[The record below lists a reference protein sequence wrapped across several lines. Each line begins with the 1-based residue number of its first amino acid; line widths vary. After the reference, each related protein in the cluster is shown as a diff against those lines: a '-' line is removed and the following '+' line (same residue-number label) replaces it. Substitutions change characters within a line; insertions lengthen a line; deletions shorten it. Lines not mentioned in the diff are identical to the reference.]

1 MKKMYNFLTM
11 LVLFLMGSTSM
22 MAQEDNRYQ
31 VAGGSTG
38 SGQEWTVDNIETGV
52 DFVLQSG
59 KAALAGN
66 VDFVRGLGKS
76 TFLNDKNLF
85 QLESAGEDADG
96 EAMYY
101 LKEKIS
107 GKYLQNDAYG
117 FGESKARAWKF
128 RIVQPQVYTAEDLN
142 KVGDECPVNNWAVAT
157 TAAVGDA
164 NHVIFTDATHS
175 ASECEDTTVVKKG
188 SVRFLVNGNVGA
200 APSLGRDFAMN
211 TWMLFPVE
219 KLTGSKYLYDAL
231 QELFPNSDPNIYNPG
246 TEPGQISQE
255 LYDELMNSYKAAEK
269 LIEKGNEDHAAC
281 VAAYQRCLKALEAA
295 RAGAVPIKEG
305 YYFFKSSRNAH
316 NGTYDDGTGLHW
328 SYGKE
333 WYAPQE
339 RPEGEQT
346 MSLDDAQYVWHIQA
360 NKDANDGSFYI
371 QNFYTKRYIG
381 MAANA
386 TGAYVKSTDTPE
398 EPYFIYP
405 QDKEDFVIESA
416 KLKKDPMPGYGGQGA
431 PQCSALHCPSDHN
444 NVVIWTTDAPAS
456 GWVFL
461 NANADDIKKLEG
473 LIAQD
478 KLNKALAAELT
489 TAETTYKKGFYYD
502 FVDGSR
508 DGKLDMAADGTPA
521 GLLKTVDQLSFNMT
535 EKSEGSEAALIDSDL
550 SAKNFY
556 HSDWQGAYD
565 HKLAYPY
572 IQVDLKQQMDTI
584 AVKMWARY
592 EGGNDY
598 RTGNAPGNIIVSAT
612 NTPADSTSWKV
623 IGNVQPTYP
632 WGRYLKDMNGEDSI
646 TANKNVGFFEVA
658 LGGKY
663 QHVRFE
669 VTRRQS
675 NAADADFKKM
685 GNGAGNFNLGEMRVF
700 QSKYNPA
707 KSLIEAVPAAQKEAL
722 VKVIADAKAAIEAGN
737 ATQELIDQVK
747 KAVED
752 FKAVYPDPQVVKDIL
767 AEAKAQYENAE
778 EGAEVG
784 YFQAGAKEALKK
796 VIDEVEPT
804 IKEVMSLTEV
814 NAAKELLNHGLEAF
828 AAKLNIPAADK
839 FYYIVS
845 ATASEQAG
853 SAKDGKMTV
862 SGNGSRVKWYK
873 DSDDYISNNSITI
886 AGNAK
891 YVWKMIKKGNGVV
904 FQNVA
909 TGEYM
914 NNTHKNNVGV
924 NMSTEAD
931 TCAFTFRSAKKPG
944 LLNIVCKENVF
955 LNAQPASNNL
965 VTWGEANGADNS
977 AFTFEEVTDELNT
990 EIDWLVNTNKKTILT
1005 LPVSVTADDQC
1016 YTVIGRKDNNL
1027 ELKKIEG
1034 EVIAAG
1040 TPFFY
1045 IDAYEYEAAKF
1056 EIAGATTYEEL
1067 LASVAKEAKAVNG
1080 LQGTLAAVDSLA
1092 PKHGIL
1098 YNGEAIVDSKL
1109 GEGAANNSGYL
1120 TSALPTTSETGDAQ
1134 ILIDGEITIIGGV
1147 VAQPEAQAV
1156 VNVYNLSGVKVR
1168 ANVKSVNDLKGL
1180 PAGIYIMGN
1189 KKVLVK

>member
-1 MKKMYNFLTM
+1 MKKMYNLLTM

-76 TFLNDKNLF
+76 TFLNDQNLF

-128 RIVQPQVYTAEDLN
+128 RIVQPQVYMAEDLE
-142 KVGDECPVNNWAVAT
+142 KVGDECPINNWAVAT

-164 NHVIFTDATHS
+164 NHVIFTDAAHS

-231 QELFPNSDPNIYNPG
+231 QELFPSSDPNIYNPG

-269 LIEKGNEDHAAC
+269 LIEEGNEDHAAC
-281 VAAYQRCLKALEAA
+281 VAAYQRCIKALEAA

-305 YYFFKSSRNAH
+305 YYFFKSSRSEH
-316 NGTYDDGTGLHW
+316 NGTYDDGTALHW
-328 SYGKE
+328 TYQKQ
-333 WYAPQE
+333 WFAPQE
-339 RPEGEQT
+339 RPEGQQT
-346 MSLDDAQYVWHIQA
+346 MTLDDAQYVWHIQS
-360 NKDANDGSFYI
+360 NKEANDGSFYI
-371 QNFYTKRYIG
+371 QNFYTKRYVGTAKNRGEAIKTTET
-381 MAANA
+381 A
-386 TGAYVKSTDTPE
+386 E
-398 EPYFIYP
+398 EAFLIYP
-405 QDKEDFVIESA
+405 QDKEDFVIESVSR
-416 KLKKDPMPGYGGQGA
+416 KEDPLVGYPNEGS
-431 PQCSALHCPSDHN
+431 PLLTALHCQKDAN
-444 NVVIWTTDAPAS
+444 GVVIWTTDAPAS

-461 NANADDIKKLEG
+461 NANAEDIKRLEG

-489 TAETTYKKGFYYD
+489 TAETTYKKGFYYE
-502 FVDGSR
+502 FVGGSR
-508 DGKLDMAADGTPA
+508 DGKLDMEGDAPA
-521 GLLKTVDQLSFNMT
+521 GLLKSVDQLSFNMT
-535 EKSEGSEAALIDSDL
+535 ETSEGSEEALVDGNIESG
-550 SAKNFY
+550 NFY
-556 HSDWQGAYD
+556 HSDWKGNYD
-565 HKLAYPY
+565 HSLAYPY
-572 IQVDLKQQMDTI
+572 IQVDLKQQMDSI
-584 AVKMWARY
+584 AVKMWARRN
-592 EGGNDY
+592 NDSY
-598 RTGNAPGNIIVSAT
+598 LTGNAPGNVIVSAT
-612 NTPADSTSWKV
+612 NTPEDSTSWKV

-632 WGRYLKDMNGEDSI
+632 WARHAVASTGEDS
-646 TANKNVGFFEVA
+646 TYANNSVGFFEVA

-675 NAADADFKKM
+675 NGADEDFKKM

-700 QSKYNPA
+700 QAKYNPA

-722 VKVIADAKAAIEAGN
+722 VKVITDAKAAIEAGN

-767 AEAKAQYENAE
+767 AEAKAQHAAAE

-796 VIDEVEPT
+796 IIDEVEPT
-804 IKEVMSLTEV
+804 IKDVMSLSEV
-814 NAAKELLNHGLEAF
+814 NAAKELLNQGLEAF

-873 DSDDYISNNSITI
+873 DSDDYINNNSITI
-886 AGNAK
+886 GGNAK

>member
-1 MKKMYNFLTM
+1 MKKMYNLLTM

-38 SGQEWTVDNIETGV
+38 AGGEWTIDDVEQGV

-59 KAALAGN
+59 KAQIAGEI
-66 VDFVRGLGKS
+66 DFVRGLGKS
-76 TFLNDKNLF
+76 TFLNDENLF
-85 QLESAGEDADG
+85 QLEVAGVDDDG
-96 EAMYY
+96 ETTYY
-101 LKEKIS
+101 LKQKS
-107 GKYLQNDAYG
+107 TGKYLQNDSYSYG
-117 FGESKARAWKF
+117 DSKGRAWKF
-128 RIVQPQVYTAEDLN
+128 RIVQPSVYTAEDLN
-142 KVGDECPVNNWAVAT
+142 KVGEECPVTNWTVAT
-157 TAAVGDA
+157 SAAVGEA
-164 NHVIFTDATHS
+164 NHMIFTDAKFTNS
-175 ASECEDTTVVKKG
+175 AAEDTAAVKKG
-188 SVRFLVNGNVGA
+188 AVRFLVNGGTGA
-200 APSLGRDFAMN
+200 APSLGNNFGQN
-211 TWMLFPVE
+211 TWMLFPVTKME
-219 KLTGSKYLYDAL
+219 GADYLFDAL
-231 QELFPNSDPNIYNPG
+231 NELFPNGNADIYNPG
-246 TEPGQISQE
+246 TEPGQISQD
-255 LYDELMNSYKAAEK
+255 LYDELINSYNDATK
-269 LIEKGNEDHAAC
+269 LVEEGADHAAC
-281 VAAYQRCLKALEAA
+281 VAAYQRCKKALEAA

-305 YYFFKSSRNAH
+305 YYFFKSSRTAN
-316 NGTYDDGTGLHW
+316 NGTYDDGTALHW
-328 SYGKE
+328 TYQKQ
-333 WYAPQE
+333 WFAPQE
-339 RPEGEQT
+339 RPEGQQQMT
-346 MSLDDAQYVWHIQA
+346 LDDAQYVWHIQS
-360 NKDANDGSFYI
+360 NKEANDGSFYI
-371 QNFYTKRYIG
+371 QNFYTKRYVGTAKNRGEAIKTTET
-381 MAANA
+381 A
-386 TGAYVKSTDTPE
+386 E
-398 EPYFIYP
+398 ESFLIYP
-405 QDKEDFVIESA
+405 QDKEDFVIESVSR
-416 KLKKDPMPGYGGQGA
+416 KEDPLVGYPNEGS
-431 PQCSALHCPSDHN
+431 PLLTALHCQKDAN
-444 NVVIWTTDAPAS
+444 GVVIWTTDAPAS

-461 NANADDIKKLEG
+461 NANADDIKRLEG

-478 KLNKALAAELT
+478 KLNKALATELT

-502 FVDGSR
+502 FVGGSR
-508 DGKLDMAADGTPA
+508 DGKLDMEGDAPA
-521 GLLKTVDQLSFNMT
+521 GLLKSVDQLSFNMT
-535 EKSEGSEAALIDSDL
+535 ETSEGSEEALVDGNIESG
-550 SAKNFY
+550 NFY
-556 HSDWQGAYD
+556 HSDWKGTYD
-565 HKLAYPY
+565 HSLAYPY
-572 IQVDLKQQMDTI
+572 IQVDLKQQMDSI
-584 AVKMWARY
+584 AVKMWARRN
-592 EGGNDY
+592 NDSY
-598 RTGNAPGNIIVSAT
+598 LTGNAPGNVIVSAT
-612 NTPADSTSWKV
+612 NTPEDSTSWKV

-632 WGRYLKDMNGEDSI
+632 WARHAVSSTGEDS
-646 TANKNVGFFEVA
+646 TYANNSVGFFEVA
-658 LGGKY
+658 LGAKY

-675 NAADADFKKM
+675 QGADEDFKKM
-685 GNGAGNFNLGEMRVF
+685 GNGTGNFNLGEMRVF

-722 VKVIADAKAAIEAGN
+722 VEAIAEAKAAIEAGN
-737 ATQELIDQVK
+737 ATQELIDKVK

-752 FKAVYPDPQVVKDIL
+752 FKAVYPDPQVVKNIL
-767 AEAKAQYENAE
+767 AEAKAQYEAAE

-804 IKEVMSLTEV
+804 IKDVMSLSEV
-814 NAAKELLNHGLEAF
+814 NAAKELLNNGLEAF

-862 SGNGSRVKWYK
+862 TGNGSRVKWYK

-955 LNAQPASNNL
+955 LNAQPGYNNL

-977 AFTFEEVTDELNT
+977 AFTFEEVTDELNN

-1005 LPVSVTADDQC
+1005 LPVSVTADEQC
-1016 YTVIGRKDNNL
+1016 YSVIGRNGNNL
-1027 ELKKIEG
+1027 ELKSIDGTTIE
-1034 EVIAAG
+1034 AG
-1040 TPFFY
+1040 TPFIY
-1045 IDAYEYEAAKF
+1045 IDAYESEAVRFQLA
-1056 EIAGATTYEEL
+1056 EATDYDAL

-1080 LQGTLAAVDSLA
+1080 LQGTLAAVDSIA
-1092 PKHGIL
+1092 PNNGIL
-1098 YNGEAIVDSKL
+1098 YNGESIVLSKL

>member
-1 MKKMYNFLTM
+1 MKKMYNLLTM

-38 SGQEWTVDNIETGV
+38 AGGEWTIDDVEQGV

-59 KAALAGN
+59 KAQIAGEI
-66 VDFVRGLGKS
+66 DFVRGLGKS
-76 TFLNDKNLF
+76 TFLNDENLF
-85 QLESAGEDADG
+85 QLEVAGVDDDG
-96 EAMYY
+96 ETTYY
-101 LKEKIS
+101 LKQKS
-107 GKYLQNDAYG
+107 TGKYLQNNSYSYG
-117 FGESKARAWKF
+117 DSKGRAWKF
-128 RIVQPQVYTAEDLN
+128 RIVQPSVYTAEDLN
-142 KVGDECPVNNWAVAT
+142 KVGEECPVTNWTVAT
-157 TAAVGDA
+157 SAAVGEA
-164 NHVIFTDATHS
+164 NHMIFTDAKFTNS
-175 ASECEDTTVVKKG
+175 AAEDTAAVKKG
-188 SVRFLVNGNVGA
+188 AVRFLVNGGTGA
-200 APSLGRDFAMN
+200 APSLGNNFGQN
-211 TWMLFPVE
+211 TWMLFPVTKME
-219 KLTGSKYLYDAL
+219 GADYLFDAL
-231 QELFPNSDPNIYNPG
+231 NELFPNGNADIYNPG
-246 TEPGQISQE
+246 TEPGQISQD
-255 LYDELMNSYKAAEK
+255 LYDELINSYNDATK
-269 LIEKGNEDHAAC
+269 LVEEGADHAAC
-281 VAAYQRCLKALEAA
+281 VAAYQRCKKALEAA

-305 YYFFKSSRNAH
+305 YYFFKSSRTAN
-316 NGTYDDGTGLHW
+316 NGTYDDGTALHW
-328 SYGKE
+328 TYQKQ
-333 WYAPQE
+333 WFAPQE
-339 RPEGEQT
+339 RPEGQQQMT
-346 MSLDDAQYVWHIQA
+346 LDDAQYVWHIQS
-360 NKDANDGSFYI
+360 NKEANDGSFYI
-371 QNFYTKRYIG
+371 QNFYTKRYVGTAKNRGEAIKTTET
-381 MAANA
+381 A
-386 TGAYVKSTDTPE
+386 E
-398 EPYFIYP
+398 ESFLIYP
-405 QDKEDFVIESA
+405 QDKEDFVIESVSR
-416 KLKKDPMPGYGGQGA
+416 KDDPLVGYPNEGS
-431 PQCSALHCPSDHN
+431 PLLTALHCQKDAN
-444 NVVIWTTDAPAS
+444 GVVIWTTDAPAS

-461 NANADDIKKLEG
+461 NANADDIKRLEG

-478 KLNKALAAELT
+478 KLNKALATELT

-502 FVDGSR
+502 FVGGSR
-508 DGKLDMAADGTPA
+508 DGKLDMEGDAPA
-521 GLLKTVDQLSFNMT
+521 GLLTSKEQLSFNMT
-535 EKSEGSEAALIDSDL
+535 ETSEGSEEALVDGNIESG
-550 SAKNFY
+550 NFY
-556 HSDWQGAYD
+556 HSDWKGTYD
-565 HKLAYPY
+565 HSLAYPY
-572 IQVDLKQQMDTI
+572 IQVDLKQQMDSI
-584 AVKMWARY
+584 AVKMWARRN
-592 EGGNDY
+592 NDSY
-598 RTGNAPGNIIVSAT
+598 LTGNAPGNVIVSAT
-612 NTPADSTSWKV
+612 NTPEDSTSWKV

-632 WGRYLKDMNGEDSI
+632 WARHAVSSTGEDS
-646 TANKNVGFFEVA
+646 TYANNSVGFFEVA
-658 LGGKY
+658 LGAKY

-675 NAADADFKKM
+675 QGADEDFKKM

-707 KSLIEAVPAAQKEAL
+707 KSLIEAVPAAQKNAL
-722 VKVIADAKAAIEAGN
+722 VEAIAEAKAAIEAGN
-737 ATQELIDQVK
+737 ATQELIDKVK

-752 FKAVYPDPQVVKDIL
+752 FKAVYPDPQVVKNIL
-767 AEAKAQYENAE
+767 AEAKAQYEAAE
-778 EGAEVG
+778 EGDKVG

-804 IKEVMSLTEV
+804 IKDVMSLSEV
-814 NAAKELLNHGLEAF
+814 NAAKELLNNGLEAF

-862 SGNGSRVKWYK
+862 TGNGSRVKWYK

-977 AFTFEEVTDELNT
+977 AFTFEEVTDELNN

-1005 LPVSVTADDQC
+1005 LPVSVTADEQC
-1016 YTVIGRKDNNL
+1016 YSVIGRNGNNL
-1027 ELKKIEG
+1027 ELKSIDGTTIE
-1034 EVIAAG
+1034 AG
-1040 TPFFY
+1040 TPFIY
-1045 IDAYEYEAAKF
+1045 IDAYESEAVRFQLA
-1056 EIAGATTYEEL
+1056 EATDYDAL

-1080 LQGTLAAVDSLA
+1080 LQGTLAAVDSIA
-1092 PKHGIL
+1092 PNNGIL
-1098 YNGEAIVDSKL
+1098 YNGESIVLSKL

>member
-1 MKKMYNFLTM
+1 MKKMYNLLTM

-38 SGQEWTVDNIETGV
+38 AGGEWTIDDVEQGV

-59 KAALAGN
+59 KAQIAGEI
-66 VDFVRGLGKS
+66 DFVRGLGKS
-76 TFLNDKNLF
+76 TFLNDENLF
-85 QLESAGEDADG
+85 QLEVAGVDDDG
-96 EAMYY
+96 ETTYY
-101 LKEKIS
+101 LKQKS
-107 GKYLQNDAYG
+107 TGKYLQNDSYSYG
-117 FGESKARAWKF
+117 DSKGRAWKF
-128 RIVQPQVYTAEDLN
+128 RIVQPSVYTAEDLN
-142 KVGDECPVNNWAVAT
+142 KVGEECPVTNWTVAT
-157 TAAVGDA
+157 SAAVGEA
-164 NHVIFTDATHS
+164 NHMIFTDAKFTNS
-175 ASECEDTTVVKKG
+175 AAEDTAAVKKG
-188 SVRFLVNGNVGA
+188 AVRFLVNGGTGA
-200 APSLGRDFAMN
+200 APSLGNNFGQN
-211 TWMLFPVE
+211 TWMLFPVTKME
-219 KLTGSKYLYDAL
+219 GADYLFDAL
-231 QELFPNSDPNIYNPG
+231 NELFPNGNADIYNPG
-246 TEPGQISQE
+246 TEPGQISQD
-255 LYDELMNSYKAAEK
+255 LYDELINSYNDATK
-269 LIEKGNEDHAAC
+269 LVEEGADHAAC
-281 VAAYQRCLKALEAA
+281 VAAYQRCKKALEAA

-305 YYFFKSSRNAH
+305 YYFFKSSRTAN
-316 NGTYDDGTGLHW
+316 NGTYDDGTALHW
-328 SYGKE
+328 TYQKQ
-333 WYAPQE
+333 WFAPQE
-339 RPEGEQT
+339 RPEGQQT
-346 MSLDDAQYVWHIQA
+346 MTLDDAKYVWHIQA

-371 QNFYTKRYIG
+371 QNFYTKRYVGTAKNRGEAIKTTET
-381 MAANA
+381 ADEA
-386 TGAYVKSTDTPE
+386 
-398 EPYFIYP
+398 FLIYP
-405 QDKEDFVIESA
+405 QDKDDFVIESVSR
-416 KLKKDPMPGYGGQGA
+416 KEDPLVGYPNEGS
-431 PQCSALHCPSDHN
+431 PLLTALHCQKDAN
-444 NVVIWTTDAPAS
+444 GVVIWTTEAPAS

-461 NANADDIKKLEG
+461 NADADDIKRLEG

-478 KLNKALAAELT
+478 KLNKALATELA

-502 FVDGSR
+502 FVGGSR
-508 DGKLDMAADGTPA
+508 DGKLDMEGDAPA
-521 GLLKTVDQLSFNMT
+521 GLLKSVDQLSFNMT
-535 EKSEGSEAALIDSDL
+535 ETSEGSEEALVDGNIESG
-550 SAKNFY
+550 NFY
-556 HSDWQGAYD
+556 HSDWKGTYD
-565 HKLAYPY
+565 HSLAYPY
-572 IQVDLKQQMDTI
+572 IQVDLKQQMDSI
-584 AVKMWARY
+584 AVKMWARRN
-592 EGGNDY
+592 NDSY
-598 RTGNAPGNIIVSAT
+598 LTGNAPGNVIVSAT
-612 NTPADSTSWKV
+612 NTPEDSTSWKV

-632 WGRYLKDMNGEDSI
+632 WARHAVSSTGEDS
-646 TANKNVGFFEVA
+646 TYANNSVGFFEVA
-658 LGGKY
+658 LGAKY

-675 NAADADFKKM
+675 NGADEDFKKM

-700 QSKYNPA
+700 QSKYNSA

-722 VKVIADAKAAIEAGN
+722 AKVITDAKAAIEAGN

-752 FKAVYPDPQVVKDIL
+752 FKAVYPDPQVVKNIL
-767 AEAKAQYENAE
+767 AEAKAQYAAAE
-778 EGAEVG
+778 EGDKVG

-804 IKEVMSLTEV
+804 IKEVMTLTEV
-814 NAAKELLNHGLEAF
+814 NAAKELLNNGLEAF

-862 SGNGSRVKWYK
+862 TGNGSRVKWYK

-977 AFTFEEVTDELNT
+977 AFTFEEVTDELNN

-1005 LPVSVTADDQC
+1005 LPVSVTADEQC
-1016 YTVIGRKDNNL
+1016 YSVIGRNGDNL
-1027 ELKKIEG
+1027 ELKSIDGTTIE
-1034 EVIAAG
+1034 AG
-1040 TPFFY
+1040 TPFIY
-1045 IDAYEYEAAKF
+1045 IDAYESEAVRFQLAEVTDYEA
-1056 EIAGATTYEEL
+1056 L

-1098 YNGEAIVDSKL
+1098 YNGEVFVDSKL

>member
-1 MKKMYNFLTM
+1 MKKMYNLLTM

-76 TFLNDKNLF
+76 TFLNDQNLF

-128 RIVQPQVYTAEDLN
+128 RIVQPQVYMAEDLE
-142 KVGDECPVNNWAVAT
+142 KVGDECPINNWAVAT

-164 NHVIFTDATHS
+164 NHVIFTDAAHS

-231 QELFPNSDPNIYNPG
+231 RELFPNSDPNIYNPG

-269 LIEKGNEDHAAC
+269 LIEEGNEDHAAC
-281 VAAYQRCLKALEAA
+281 VAAYQRCIKALEAA

-305 YYFFKSSRNAH
+305 YYFFKSSRSEH
-316 NGTYDDGTGLHW
+316 NGTYDDGTALHW
-328 SYGKE
+328 TYQKQ
-333 WYAPQE
+333 WFAPQE
-339 RPEGEQT
+339 RPEGQQT
-346 MSLDDAQYVWHIQA
+346 MTLDDAQYVWHIQS
-360 NKDANDGSFYI
+360 NKEANDGSFYI
-371 QNFYTKRYIG
+371 QNFYTKRYVGTAKNRGEAIKTTET
-381 MAANA
+381 A
-386 TGAYVKSTDTPE
+386 E
-398 EPYFIYP
+398 EAFLIYP
-405 QDKEDFVIESA
+405 QDKEDFVIESVSR
-416 KLKKDPMPGYGGQGA
+416 KEDPLVGYPNEGS
-431 PQCSALHCPSDHN
+431 PLLTALHCQKDAN
-444 NVVIWTTDAPAS
+444 GVVIWTTDAPAS

-461 NANADDIKKLEG
+461 NANAEDIKRLEG

-489 TAETTYKKGFYYD
+489 TAETTYKKGFYYE
-502 FVDGSR
+502 FVGGSR
-508 DGKLDMAADGTPA
+508 DGKLDMEGDAPA
-521 GLLKTVDQLSFNMT
+521 GLLKSVDQLSFNMT
-535 EKSEGSEAALIDSDL
+535 ETSEGSEEALVDGNIESG
-550 SAKNFY
+550 NFY
-556 HSDWQGAYD
+556 HSDWKGNYD
-565 HKLAYPY
+565 HSLAYPY
-572 IQVDLKQQMDTI
+572 IQVDLKQQMDSI
-584 AVKMWARY
+584 AVKMWARRN
-592 EGGNDY
+592 NDSY
-598 RTGNAPGNIIVSAT
+598 LTGNAPGNVIVSAT
-612 NTPADSTSWKV
+612 NTPEDSTSWKV

-632 WGRYLKDMNGEDSI
+632 WARHAVASTGEDS
-646 TANKNVGFFEVA
+646 TYANNSVGFFEVA

-675 NAADADFKKM
+675 NGADEDFKKM

-722 VKVIADAKAAIEAGN
+722 VKVITDAKAAIEAGN

-767 AEAKAQYENAE
+767 AEAKAQHAAAE

-796 VIDEVEPT
+796 IIDEVEPT
-804 IKEVMSLTEV
+804 IKDVMSLSEV
-814 NAAKELLNHGLEAF
+814 NAAKELLNQGLEAF

-853 SAKDGKMTV
+853 SAKDGKMAV

-873 DSDDYISNNSITI
+873 DSDDYINNNSITI
-886 AGNAK
+886 GGNAK

-1067 LASVAKEAKAVNG
+1067 LVSVAKEAKAVNG

>member
-1 MKKMYNFLTM
+1 MKKMYNLLTM

-38 SGQEWTVDNIETGV
+38 AGGEWTIDDVEQGV

-59 KAALAGN
+59 KAQIAGEI
-66 VDFVRGLGKS
+66 DFVRGLGKS
-76 TFLNDKNLF
+76 TFLNDENLF
-85 QLESAGEDADG
+85 QLEVAGVDDDG
-96 EAMYY
+96 ETTYY
-101 LKEKIS
+101 LKQKS
-107 GKYLQNDAYG
+107 TGKYLQNDSYSYG
-117 FGESKARAWKF
+117 DSKGRAWKF
-128 RIVQPQVYTAEDLN
+128 RIVQPSVYTAEDLN
-142 KVGDECPVNNWAVAT
+142 KVGEECPVTNWTVAT
-157 TAAVGDA
+157 SAAVGEA
-164 NHVIFTDATHS
+164 NHMIFTDAKFTNS
-175 ASECEDTTVVKKG
+175 AAEDTAAVKKG
-188 SVRFLVNGNVGA
+188 AVRFLVNGGTGA
-200 APSLGRDFAMN
+200 APSLGNNFGQN
-211 TWMLFPVE
+211 TWMLFPVTKME
-219 KLTGSKYLYDAL
+219 GADYLFDAL
-231 QELFPNSDPNIYNPG
+231 NELFPNGSADIYNPG
-246 TEPGQISQE
+246 TEPGQISQD
-255 LYDELMNSYKAAEK
+255 LYDELINSYNDATK
-269 LIEKGNEDHAAC
+269 LVEEGADHAAC
-281 VAAYQRCLKALEAA
+281 VAAYQRCKKALEAA

-305 YYFFKSSRNAH
+305 YYFFKSSRTAN
-316 NGTYDDGTGLHW
+316 NGTYDDGTALHW
-328 SYGKE
+328 TYQKQ
-333 WYAPQE
+333 WFAPQE
-339 RPEGEQT
+339 RPEGQQT
-346 MSLDDAQYVWHIQA
+346 MTLDDAKYVWHIQA

-371 QNFYTKRYIG
+371 QNFYTKRYVGTAKNRGEAIKTTET
-381 MAANA
+381 ADEA
-386 TGAYVKSTDTPE
+386 
-398 EPYFIYP
+398 FLIYP
-405 QDKEDFVIESA
+405 QDKDDFVIESVSR
-416 KLKKDPMPGYGGQGA
+416 KEDPLVGYPNEGS
-431 PQCSALHCPSDHN
+431 PLLTALHCQKDAN
-444 NVVIWTTDAPAS
+444 GVVIWTTEAPAS

-461 NANADDIKKLEG
+461 NANADDIKRLEG

-478 KLNKALAAELT
+478 KLNKALATELA

-502 FVDGSR
+502 FVGGSR
-508 DGKLDMAADGTPA
+508 DGKLDMEGDAPA
-521 GLLKTVDQLSFNMT
+521 GLLKSVDQLSFNMT
-535 EKSEGSEAALIDSDL
+535 ETSEGSEEALVDGNIESG
-550 SAKNFY
+550 NFY
-556 HSDWQGAYD
+556 HSDWKGTYD
-565 HKLAYPY
+565 HSLAYPY
-572 IQVDLKQQMDTI
+572 IQVDLKQQMDSI
-584 AVKMWARY
+584 AVKMWARRN
-592 EGGNDY
+592 NDSY
-598 RTGNAPGNIIVSAT
+598 LTGNAPGNVIVSAT
-612 NTPADSTSWKV
+612 NTPEDSTSWKV

-632 WGRYLKDMNGEDSI
+632 WARHAVSSTGEDS
-646 TANKNVGFFEVA
+646 TYANNSVGFFEVA
-658 LGGKY
+658 LGAKY

-675 NAADADFKKM
+675 NGADEDFKKM

-700 QSKYNPA
+700 QSKYNSA

-722 VKVIADAKAAIEAGN
+722 AKVITDAKAAIEAGN

-767 AEAKAQYENAE
+767 AEAKAQYEAAE
-778 EGAEVG
+778 EGEAVG

-804 IKEVMSLTEV
+804 IKEVMTLTEV

-965 VTWGEANGADNS
+965 VTWGEANGTDNS

-1016 YTVIGRKDNNL
+1016 YTVIGRNGNNL

-1098 YNGEAIVDSKL
+1098 YNGEDIVDSKL

>member
-1 MKKMYNFLTM
+1 MKKMYNLLTM

-38 SGQEWTVDNIETGV
+38 AGGEWTIDDVEQGV

-59 KAALAGN
+59 KAQIAGEI
-66 VDFVRGLGKS
+66 DFVRGLGKS
-76 TFLNDKNLF
+76 TFLNDENLF
-85 QLESAGEDADG
+85 QLEVAGVDDDG
-96 EAMYY
+96 ETTYY
-101 LKEKIS
+101 LKQKS
-107 GKYLQNDAYG
+107 TGKYLQNDSYSYG
-117 FGESKARAWKF
+117 DSKGRAWKF
-128 RIVQPQVYTAEDLN
+128 RIVQPSVYTAEDLN
-142 KVGDECPVNNWAVAT
+142 KVGEECPVTNWTVAT
-157 TAAVGDA
+157 SAAVGEA
-164 NHVIFTDATHS
+164 NHMIFTDAKFTNS
-175 ASECEDTTVVKKG
+175 AAEDTAAVKKG
-188 SVRFLVNGNVGA
+188 AVRFLVNGGTGA
-200 APSLGRDFAMN
+200 APSLGNNFGQN
-211 TWMLFPVE
+211 TWMLFPVTKME
-219 KLTGSKYLYDAL
+219 GADYLFDAL
-231 QELFPNSDPNIYNPG
+231 NELFPNGNADIYNPG
-246 TEPGQISQE
+246 TEPGQISQD
-255 LYDELMNSYKAAEK
+255 LYDELINSYNDATK
-269 LIEKGNEDHAAC
+269 LVEEGADHAAC
-281 VAAYQRCLKALEAA
+281 VAAYQRCKKALEAA

-305 YYFFKSSRNAH
+305 YYFFKSSRTAN
-316 NGTYDDGTGLHW
+316 NGTYDDGTALHW
-328 SYGKE
+328 TYQKQ
-333 WYAPQE
+333 WFAPQE
-339 RPEGEQT
+339 RPEGQQQMT
-346 MSLDDAQYVWHIQA
+346 LDDAQYVWHIQS
-360 NKDANDGSFYI
+360 NKEANDGSFYI
-371 QNFYTKRYIG
+371 QNFYTKRYVGTAKNRGEAIKTTET
-381 MAANA
+381 A
-386 TGAYVKSTDTPE
+386 E
-398 EPYFIYP
+398 ESFLIYP
-405 QDKEDFVIESA
+405 QDKEDFVIESVSR
-416 KLKKDPMPGYGGQGA
+416 KEDPLVGYPNEGS
-431 PQCSALHCPSDHN
+431 PLLTALHCQKDAN
-444 NVVIWTTDAPAS
+444 GVVIWTTDAPAS

-461 NANADDIKKLEG
+461 NANADDIKRLEG

-478 KLNKALAAELT
+478 KLNKALATELT

-502 FVDGSR
+502 FVGGSR
-508 DGKLDMAADGTPA
+508 DGKLDMEGDAPA
-521 GLLKTVDQLSFNMT
+521 GLLKSVDQLSFNMT
-535 EKSEGSEAALIDSDL
+535 ETSEGSEEALVDGNIESG
-550 SAKNFY
+550 NFY
-556 HSDWQGAYD
+556 HSDWKGTYD
-565 HKLAYPY
+565 HSLAYPY
-572 IQVDLKQQMDTI
+572 IQVDLKQQMDSI
-584 AVKMWARY
+584 AVKMWARRN
-592 EGGNDY
+592 NDSY
-598 RTGNAPGNIIVSAT
+598 LTGNAPGNVIVSAT
-612 NTPADSTSWKV
+612 NTPEDSTSWKV

-632 WGRYLKDMNGEDSI
+632 WARHAVSSTGEDS
-646 TANKNVGFFEVA
+646 TYANNSVGFFEVA
-658 LGGKY
+658 LGAKY

-675 NAADADFKKM
+675 QGADEDFKKM

-700 QSKYNPA
+700 QSKYNLA
-707 KSLIEAVPAAQKEAL
+707 KSLIDAVPAAQKEAL
-722 VKVIADAKAAIEAGN
+722 VEAIAEAKAAIEAGN
-737 ATQELIDQVK
+737 ATQELIDKVK

-767 AEAKAQYENAE
+767 AEAKAQYEAAE
-778 EGAEVG
+778 EGEAVG

-804 IKEVMSLTEV
+804 IKEVMTLTEV
-814 NAAKELLNHGLEAF
+814 NAAKELLNNGLEAF

-862 SGNGSRVKWYK
+862 TGNGSRVKWYK
-873 DSDDYISNNSITI
+873 ETDDYINNNSITI
-886 AGNAK
+886 GGNAK

>member
-1 MKKMYNFLTM
+1 MKKMYNLLTM

-76 TFLNDKNLF
+76 TFLNDQNLF

-128 RIVQPQVYTAEDLN
+128 RIVQPQVYMAEDLE
-142 KVGDECPVNNWAVAT
+142 KVGDECPINNWAVAT

-164 NHVIFTDATHS
+164 NHVIFTDAAHS

-269 LIEKGNEDHAAC
+269 LIEEGNEDHAAC
-281 VAAYQRCLKALEAA
+281 VAAYQRCIKALEAA

-305 YYFFKSSRNAH
+305 YYFFKSSRSEH
-316 NGTYDDGTGLHW
+316 NGTYDDGTALHW
-328 SYGKE
+328 TYQKQ
-333 WYAPQE
+333 WFAPQE
-339 RPEGEQT
+339 RPEGQQT
-346 MSLDDAQYVWHIQA
+346 MTLDDAQYVWHIQS
-360 NKDANDGSFYI
+360 NKEANDGSFYI
-371 QNFYTKRYIG
+371 QNFYTKRYVGTAKNRGEAIKTTET
-381 MAANA
+381 A
-386 TGAYVKSTDTPE
+386 E
-398 EPYFIYP
+398 EAFLIYP
-405 QDKEDFVIESA
+405 QDKEDFVIESVSR
-416 KLKKDPMPGYGGQGA
+416 KEDPLVGYPNEGS
-431 PQCSALHCPSDHN
+431 PLLTALHCQKDAN
-444 NVVIWTTDAPAS
+444 GVVIWTTDAPAS

-461 NANADDIKKLEG
+461 NANADDIKRLEG

-489 TAETTYKKGFYYD
+489 TAETTYKKGFYYE
-502 FVDGSR
+502 FVGGSR
-508 DGKLDMAADGTPA
+508 DGKLDMEGDAPA
-521 GLLKTVDQLSFNMT
+521 GLLKSVDQLSFNMT
-535 EKSEGSEAALIDSDL
+535 ETSEGSEEALVDGNIESG
-550 SAKNFY
+550 NFY
-556 HSDWQGAYD
+556 HSDWKGNYD
-565 HKLAYPY
+565 HSLAYPY
-572 IQVDLKQQMDTI
+572 IQVDLKQQMDSI
-584 AVKMWARY
+584 AVKMWARRN
-592 EGGNDY
+592 NDSY
-598 RTGNAPGNIIVSAT
+598 LTGNAPGNVIVSAT
-612 NTPADSTSWKV
+612 NTPEDSTSWKV

-632 WGRYLKDMNGEDSI
+632 WARHAVASTGEDS
-646 TANKNVGFFEVA
+646 TYANNSVGFFEVA

-675 NAADADFKKM
+675 NGADEDFKKM

-700 QSKYNPA
+700 QAKYNPA

-722 VKVIADAKAAIEAGN
+722 VKVITDAKAAIEAGN

-767 AEAKAQYENAE
+767 AEAKAQHAAAE

-796 VIDEVEPT
+796 IIDEVEPT
-804 IKEVMSLTEV
+804 IKDVMSLSEV
-814 NAAKELLNHGLEAF
+814 NAAKELLNQGLEAF

-886 AGNAK
+886 GGNAK

>member
-1 MKKMYNFLTM
+1 MKKMYNLLTM

-38 SGQEWTVDNIETGV
+38 AGGEWTIDDVEQGV

-59 KAALAGN
+59 KAQIAGEI
-66 VDFVRGLGKS
+66 DFVRGLGKS
-76 TFLNDKNLF
+76 TFLNDENLF
-85 QLESAGEDADG
+85 QLEVAGVDDDG
-96 EAMYY
+96 ETTYY
-101 LKEKIS
+101 LKQKS
-107 GKYLQNDAYG
+107 TGKYLQNDSYSYG
-117 FGESKARAWKF
+117 DSKGRAWKF
-128 RIVQPQVYTAEDLN
+128 RIVQPSVYTAEDLN
-142 KVGDECPVNNWAVAT
+142 KVGEECPVTNWTVAT
-157 TAAVGDA
+157 SAAVGEA
-164 NHVIFTDATHS
+164 NHMIFTDAKFTNS
-175 ASECEDTTVVKKG
+175 AAEDTAAVKKG
-188 SVRFLVNGNVGA
+188 AVRFLVNGGTGA
-200 APSLGRDFAMN
+200 APSLGNNFGQN
-211 TWMLFPVE
+211 TWMLFPVTKME
-219 KLTGSKYLYDAL
+219 GADYLFDAL
-231 QELFPNSDPNIYNPG
+231 NELFPNGNADIYNPG
-246 TEPGQISQE
+246 TEPGQISQD
-255 LYDELMNSYKAAEK
+255 LYDELINSYNDATK
-269 LIEKGNEDHAAC
+269 LVEEGADHAAC
-281 VAAYQRCLKALEAA
+281 VAAYQRCKKALEAA

-305 YYFFKSSRNAH
+305 YYFFKSSRTAN
-316 NGTYDDGTGLHW
+316 NGTYDDGTALHW
-328 SYGKE
+328 TYQKQ
-333 WYAPQE
+333 WFAPQE
-339 RPEGEQT
+339 RPEGQQQMT
-346 MSLDDAQYVWHIQA
+346 LDDAQYVWHIQS
-360 NKDANDGSFYI
+360 NKEAKDGSFYI
-371 QNFYTKRYIG
+371 QNFYTKRYVGTAKNRGEAIKTTET
-381 MAANA
+381 A
-386 TGAYVKSTDTPE
+386 E
-398 EPYFIYP
+398 ESFLIYP
-405 QDKEDFVIESA
+405 QDKEDFVIESVSR
-416 KLKKDPMPGYGGQGA
+416 KEDPLVGYPNEGS
-431 PQCSALHCPSDHN
+431 PLLTALHCQKDAN
-444 NVVIWTTDAPAS
+444 GVVIWTTDAPAS

-461 NANADDIKKLEG
+461 NANADDIKRLEG

-478 KLNKALAAELT
+478 KLNKALATELT

-502 FVDGSR
+502 FVGGSR
-508 DGKLDMAADGTPA
+508 DGKLDMEGDAPA
-521 GLLKTVDQLSFNMT
+521 GLLKSVDQLSFNMT
-535 EKSEGSEAALIDSDL
+535 ETSEGSEEALVDGNIESG
-550 SAKNFY
+550 NFY
-556 HSDWQGAYD
+556 HSDWKGTYD
-565 HKLAYPY
+565 HSLAYPY
-572 IQVDLKQQMDTI
+572 IQVDLKQQMDSI
-584 AVKMWARY
+584 AVKMWARRN
-592 EGGNDY
+592 NDSY
-598 RTGNAPGNIIVSAT
+598 LTGNAPGNVIVSAT
-612 NTPADSTSWKV
+612 NTPEDSTSWKV

-632 WGRYLKDMNGEDSI
+632 WARHAVASNGKDS
-646 TANKNVGFFEVA
+646 TYANNSVGFFEVA
-658 LGGKY
+658 LGAKY

-675 NAADADFKKM
+675 NGADEDFKKM

-722 VKVIADAKAAIEAGN
+722 VEAIAEAKAAIEAGN
-737 ATQELIDQVK
+737 ATQELIDKVK

-752 FKAVYPDPQVVKDIL
+752 FKAVYPDPQVVKNIL
-767 AEAKAQYENAE
+767 AEAKAQYEAAE

-804 IKEVMSLTEV
+804 IKDVMSLSEV
-814 NAAKELLNHGLEAF
+814 NAAKELLNNGLEAF

-862 SGNGSRVKWYK
+862 TGNGSRVKWYK

-977 AFTFEEVTDELNT
+977 AFTFEEVTDELNN

-1005 LPVSVTADDQC
+1005 LPVSVTADEQC
-1016 YTVIGRKDNNL
+1016 YSVIGRNGNNL
-1027 ELKKIEG
+1027 ELKSIDGTTIE
-1034 EVIAAG
+1034 AG
-1040 TPFFY
+1040 TPFIY
-1045 IDAYEYEAAKF
+1045 IDAYESEAVRFQLA
-1056 EIAGATTYEEL
+1056 EATDYDAL

-1080 LQGTLAAVDSLA
+1080 LQGTLAAVDSIA
-1092 PKHGIL
+1092 PNNGIL
-1098 YNGEAIVDSKL
+1098 YNGESIVLSKL

>member
-1 MKKMYNFLTM
+1 MKKMYNLLTM

-38 SGQEWTVDNIETGV
+38 AGGEWTIDAIEPGT

-59 KAALAGN
+59 KAALEGKT
-66 VDFVRGLGKS
+66 DFVRNMGKS
-76 TFLNDKNLF
+76 TFLNDENLF
-85 QLESAGEDADG
+85 QLEVAGTDEDG
-96 EAMYY
+96 ETTYY
-101 LKEKIS
+101 LKQKS
-107 GKYLQNDAYG
+107 TGKYLQNDSYG
-117 FGESKARAWKF
+117 FDVSKGRAWKF
-128 RIVQPQVYTAEDLN
+128 RIAQPQVYQAADLN
-142 KVGDECPVNNWAVAT
+142 KVGEECPVDNWTIAT
-157 TAAVGDA
+157 SAAIGEA
-164 NHVIFTDATHS
+164 NHLIFTDAKYTNS
-175 ASECEDTTVVKKG
+175 AAADTSVVKKG
-188 SVRFLVNGNVGA
+188 SVRFLTNGNIGGIA
-200 APSLGRDFAMN
+200 GLGNDFAAN

-219 KLTGSKYLYDAL
+219 KMEGTAYLFDAL
-231 QELFPNSDPNIYNPG
+231 NELFPNSDPNIYNPG
-246 TEPGQISQE
+246 TEPGQISQA
-255 LYDELMNSYKAAEK
+255 LYDELIGSYEDAVK
-269 LIEKGNEDHAAC
+269 LIEEGTADHATC
-281 VAAYQRCLKALEAA
+281 VAAYQRCRKALEAA
-295 RAGAVPIKEG
+295 RAGAVPVKDG
-305 YYFFKSSRNAH
+305 YYFFKSSRTAN
-316 NGTYDDGTGLHW
+316 NGTYDDGKALHW
-328 SYGKE
+328 TYQKQ
-333 WYAPQE
+333 WFAPQE
-339 RPEGEQT
+339 RPEGEQQMT
-346 MSLDDAQYVWHIQA
+346 LDDAQYVWHIQS
-360 NKDANDGSFYI
+360 NKEANDGSFYI
-371 QNFYTKRYIG
+371 QNFYTKRYVGTAKNRGEAIKTTET
-381 MAANA
+381 A
-386 TGAYVKSTDTPE
+386 E
-398 EPYFIYP
+398 ESFLIYP
-405 QDKEDFVIESA
+405 QDKEDFVIESVSR
-416 KLKKDPMPGYGGQGA
+416 KEDPLVGYPNEGS
-431 PQCSALHCPSDHN
+431 PLLTALHCQKDAN
-444 NVVIWTTDAPAS
+444 GVVIWTTDAPAS

-461 NANADDIKKLEG
+461 NANADDIKRLEG

-478 KLNKALAAELT
+478 KLNKALATELT

-502 FVDGSR
+502 FVGGSR
-508 DGKLDMAADGTPA
+508 DGKLDMEGDAPA
-521 GLLKTVDQLSFNMT
+521 GLLKSVDQLSFNMT
-535 EKSEGSEAALIDSDL
+535 ETSEGSEEALVDGNIESG
-550 SAKNFY
+550 NFY
-556 HSDWQGAYD
+556 HSDWKGTYD
-565 HKLAYPY
+565 HSLAYPY
-572 IQVDLKQQMDTI
+572 IQVDLKQQMDSI
-584 AVKMWARY
+584 AVKMWARRN
-592 EGGNDY
+592 NDSY
-598 RTGNAPGNIIVSAT
+598 LTGNAPGNVIVSAT
-612 NTPADSTSWKV
+612 NTPEDSTSWKV

-632 WGRYLKDMNGEDSI
+632 WARHAVSSTGEDS
-646 TANKNVGFFEVA
+646 TYANNSVGFFEVA
-658 LGGKY
+658 LGAKY

-675 NAADADFKKM
+675 QGADEDFKKM

-722 VKVIADAKAAIEAGN
+722 VEAIAEAKAAIEAGN
-737 ATQELIDQVK
+737 ATQELIDKVK

-752 FKAVYPDPQVVKDIL
+752 FKAVYPDPQVVKNIL
-767 AEAKAQYENAE
+767 AEAKAQYEAAE

-804 IKEVMSLTEV
+804 IKDVMSLSEV
-814 NAAKELLNHGLEAF
+814 NAAKELLNNGLEAF

-862 SGNGSRVKWYK
+862 TGNGSRVKWYK

-944 LLNIVCKENVF
+944 LLNIVCKDNIF

-965 VTWGEANGADNS
+965 VTWGEANCADNS

-1120 TSALPTTSETGDAQ
+1120 TSALPTTTETGDAQ

>member
-1 MKKMYNFLTM
+1 MKKMYNLLTM

-38 SGQEWTVDNIETGV
+38 AGGEWTIDDVEQGV

-59 KAALAGN
+59 KAQIAGEI
-66 VDFVRGLGKS
+66 DFVRGLGKS
-76 TFLNDKNLF
+76 TFLNDENLF
-85 QLESAGEDADG
+85 QLEVAGVDDDG
-96 EAMYY
+96 ETTYY
-101 LKEKIS
+101 LKQKS
-107 GKYLQNDAYG
+107 TGKYLQNDSYSYG
-117 FGESKARAWKF
+117 DSKGRAWKF
-128 RIVQPQVYTAEDLN
+128 RIVQPSVYTAEDLN
-142 KVGDECPVNNWAVAT
+142 KVGEECPVTNWTVAT
-157 TAAVGDA
+157 SAAVGEA
-164 NHVIFTDATHS
+164 NHMIFTDAKFTNS
-175 ASECEDTTVVKKG
+175 AAEDTAAVKKG
-188 SVRFLVNGNVGA
+188 AVRFLVNGGTGA
-200 APSLGRDFAMN
+200 APSLGNNFGQN
-211 TWMLFPVE
+211 TWMLFPVTKME
-219 KLTGSKYLYDAL
+219 GADYLFDAL
-231 QELFPNSDPNIYNPG
+231 NELFPNGNADIYNPG
-246 TEPGQISQE
+246 TEPGQISQD
-255 LYDELMNSYKAAEK
+255 LYDELINSYNDATK
-269 LIEKGNEDHAAC
+269 LVEEGADHAAC
-281 VAAYQRCLKALEAA
+281 VAAYQRCKKALEAA

-305 YYFFKSSRNAH
+305 YYFFKSSRTAN
-316 NGTYDDGTGLHW
+316 NGTYDDGTALHW
-328 SYGKE
+328 TYQKQ
-333 WYAPQE
+333 WFAPQE
-339 RPEGEQT
+339 RPEGQQQMT
-346 MSLDDAQYVWHIQA
+346 LDDAQYVWHIQS
-360 NKDANDGSFYI
+360 NKEAKDGSFYI
-371 QNFYTKRYIG
+371 QNFYTKRYVGTAKNRGEAIKTTET
-381 MAANA
+381 A
-386 TGAYVKSTDTPE
+386 E
-398 EPYFIYP
+398 ESFLIYP
-405 QDKEDFVIESA
+405 QDKEDFVIESVSR
-416 KLKKDPMPGYGGQGA
+416 KEDPLVGYPNEGS
-431 PQCSALHCPSDHN
+431 PLLTALHCQKDAN
-444 NVVIWTTDAPAS
+444 GVVIWTTDAPAS

-461 NANADDIKKLEG
+461 NANADDIKRLEG

-478 KLNKALAAELT
+478 KLNKALATELT

-502 FVDGSR
+502 FVGGSR
-508 DGKLDMAADGTPA
+508 DGKLDMEGDAPA
-521 GLLKTVDQLSFNMT
+521 GLLKSVDQLSFNMT
-535 EKSEGSEAALIDSDL
+535 ETSEGSEEALVDGNIESG
-550 SAKNFY
+550 NFY
-556 HSDWQGAYD
+556 HSDWKGTYD
-565 HKLAYPY
+565 HSLAYPY
-572 IQVDLKQQMDTI
+572 IQVDLKQQMDSI
-584 AVKMWARY
+584 AVKMWARRN
-592 EGGNDY
+592 NDSY
-598 RTGNAPGNIIVSAT
+598 LTGNAPGNVIVSAT
-612 NTPADSTSWKV
+612 NTPEDSTSWKV

-632 WGRYLKDMNGEDSI
+632 WARHAVASNGKDS
-646 TANKNVGFFEVA
+646 TYANNSVGFFEVA
-658 LGGKY
+658 LGAKY

-675 NAADADFKKM
+675 NGADEDFKKM

-707 KSLIEAVPAAQKEAL
+707 KSLIEAVPAAQKNAL
-722 VKVIADAKAAIEAGN
+722 VEAIAEAKAAIEAGN
-737 ATQELIDQVK
+737 ATQELIDKVK

-752 FKAVYPDPQVVKDIL
+752 FKAVYPDPQVVKNIL

-778 EGAEVG
+778 EGDKVG

-804 IKEVMSLTEV
+804 IKDVMSLSEV
-814 NAAKELLNHGLEAF
+814 NAAKELLNNGLEAF

-853 SAKDGKMTV
+853 SAKDGKMTIT
-862 SGNGSRVKWYK
+862 GNGSRVKWYK

-977 AFTFEEVTDELNT
+977 AFTFEEVTDELNN

-1005 LPVSVTADDQC
+1005 LPVSVTADEQC
-1016 YTVIGRKDNNL
+1016 YSVIGRNGNNL
-1027 ELKKIEG
+1027 ELKSIDGTTIE
-1034 EVIAAG
+1034 AG
-1040 TPFFY
+1040 TPFIY
-1045 IDAYEYEAAKF
+1045 IDAYESEAVRFQLA
-1056 EIAGATTYEEL
+1056 EATDYDAL

-1080 LQGTLAAVDSLA
+1080 LQGTLAAVDSIA
-1092 PKHGIL
+1092 PNNGIL
-1098 YNGEAIVDSKL
+1098 YNGESIVLSKL

>member
-1 MKKMYNFLTM
+1 MKKMYNLLTM

-38 SGQEWTVDNIETGV
+38 AGGEWTIDDVEQGV

-59 KAALAGN
+59 KAQIAGEI
-66 VDFVRGLGKS
+66 DFVRGLGKS
-76 TFLNDKNLF
+76 TFLNDENLF
-85 QLESAGEDADG
+85 QLEVAGVDDDG
-96 EAMYY
+96 ETTYY
-101 LKEKIS
+101 LKQKS
-107 GKYLQNDAYG
+107 TGKYLQNDSYSYG
-117 FGESKARAWKF
+117 DSKGRAWKF
-128 RIVQPQVYTAEDLN
+128 RIVQPSVYTAEDLN
-142 KVGDECPVNNWAVAT
+142 KVGEECPVTNWTVAT
-157 TAAVGDA
+157 SAAVGEA
-164 NHVIFTDATHS
+164 NHMIFTDAKFTNS
-175 ASECEDTTVVKKG
+175 AAEDTAAVKKG
-188 SVRFLVNGNVGA
+188 AVRFLVNGGTGA
-200 APSLGRDFAMN
+200 APSLGNNFGQN
-211 TWMLFPVE
+211 TWMLFPVTKME
-219 KLTGSKYLYDAL
+219 GADYLFDAL
-231 QELFPNSDPNIYNPG
+231 NELFPNGSADIYNPG
-246 TEPGQISQE
+246 TEPGQISQD
-255 LYDELMNSYKAAEK
+255 LYDELINSYNDATK
-269 LIEKGNEDHAAC
+269 LVEEGADHAAC
-281 VAAYQRCLKALEAA
+281 VAAYQRCKKALEAA

-305 YYFFKSSRNAH
+305 YYFFKSSRTAN
-316 NGTYDDGTGLHW
+316 NGTYDDGTALHW
-328 SYGKE
+328 TYQKQ
-333 WYAPQE
+333 WFAPQE
-339 RPEGEQT
+339 RPEGQQT
-346 MSLDDAQYVWHIQA
+346 MTLDDAKYVWHIQA

-371 QNFYTKRYIG
+371 QNFYTKRYVG
-381 MAANA
+381 TAKNRGEA
-386 TGAYVKSTDTPE
+386 VKTTETADE
-398 EPYFIYP
+398 AFLIYP
-405 QDKEDFVIESA
+405 QDKDDFVIESVSR
-416 KLKKDPMPGYGGQGA
+416 KEDPLVGYPNEGS
-431 PQCSALHCPSDHN
+431 PLLTALHCQKDAN
-444 NVVIWTTDAPAS
+444 GVVIWTTEAPAS

-461 NANADDIKKLEG
+461 NANADDIKRLEG

-478 KLNKALAAELT
+478 KLNKALATELA

-502 FVDGSR
+502 FVGGSR
-508 DGKLDMAADGTPA
+508 DGKLDMEGDAPA
-521 GLLKTVDQLSFNMT
+521 GLLKSVDQLSFNMT
-535 EKSEGSEAALIDSDL
+535 ETSEGSEEALVDGNIESG
-550 SAKNFY
+550 NFY
-556 HSDWQGAYD
+556 HSDWKGTYD
-565 HKLAYPY
+565 HSLAYPY
-572 IQVDLKQQMDTI
+572 IQVDLKQQMDSI
-584 AVKMWARY
+584 AVKMWARRN
-592 EGGNDY
+592 NDSY
-598 RTGNAPGNIIVSAT
+598 LTGNAPGNVIVSAT
-612 NTPADSTSWKV
+612 NTPEDSSSWKV

-632 WGRYLKDMNGEDSI
+632 WARHAVSSTGEDS
-646 TANKNVGFFEVA
+646 TYANNSVGFFEVA
-658 LGGKY
+658 LGAKY

-675 NAADADFKKM
+675 NGADEDFKKM

-700 QSKYNPA
+700 QSKYNSA

-722 VKVIADAKAAIEAGN
+722 AKVITDAKAAIEAGN

-752 FKAVYPDPQVVKDIL
+752 FKAVYPDPQVVKNIL
-767 AEAKAQYENAE
+767 AEAKAQYAAAE
-778 EGAEVG
+778 EGDKVG

-804 IKEVMSLTEV
+804 IKEVMSLSEV
-814 NAAKELLNHGLEAF
+814 NAAKELLNNGLEAF

-845 ATASEQAG
+845 ATSSEQAG

-862 SGNGSRVKWYK
+862 TGNGSRVKWYK

-977 AFTFEEVTDELNT
+977 AFTFEEVTDELNN

-1005 LPVSVTADDQC
+1005 LPVSVTADEQC
-1016 YTVIGRKDNNL
+1016 YSVIGRNGDNL
-1027 ELKKIEG
+1027 ELKSINGTTIE
-1034 EVIAAG
+1034 AG
-1040 TPFFY
+1040 TPFIY
-1045 IDAYEYEAAKF
+1045 IDAYESEAVRFQLAEVTDYEA
-1056 EIAGATTYEEL
+1056 L

>member
-1 MKKMYNFLTM
+1 MKKMYNLLTM

-38 SGQEWTVDNIETGV
+38 AGGEWTIDDVEQGV

-59 KAALAGN
+59 KAQIAGEI
-66 VDFVRGLGKS
+66 DFVRGLGKS
-76 TFLNDKNLF
+76 TFLNDENLF
-85 QLESAGEDADG
+85 QLEVAGVDDDG
-96 EAMYY
+96 ETTYY
-101 LKEKIS
+101 LKQKS
-107 GKYLQNDAYG
+107 TGKYLQNDSYSYG
-117 FGESKARAWKF
+117 DSKGRAWKF
-128 RIVQPQVYTAEDLN
+128 RIVQPSVYTAEDLN
-142 KVGDECPVNNWAVAT
+142 KVGEECPVTNWTVAT
-157 TAAVGDA
+157 SAAVGEA
-164 NHVIFTDATHS
+164 NHMIFTDAKFTNS
-175 ASECEDTTVVKKG
+175 AAEDTAAVKKG
-188 SVRFLVNGNVGA
+188 AVRFLVNGGTGA
-200 APSLGRDFAMN
+200 APSLGNNFGQN
-211 TWMLFPVE
+211 TWMLFPVTKME
-219 KLTGSKYLYDAL
+219 GADYLFDAL
-231 QELFPNSDPNIYNPG
+231 NELFPNGNADIYNPG
-246 TEPGQISQE
+246 TEPGQISQD
-255 LYDELMNSYKAAEK
+255 LYDELINSYNDATK
-269 LIEKGNEDHAAC
+269 LVEEGADHAAC
-281 VAAYQRCLKALEAA
+281 VAAYQRCKKALEAA

-305 YYFFKSSRNAH
+305 YYFFKSSRTAN
-316 NGTYDDGTGLHW
+316 NGTYDDGTALHW
-328 SYGKE
+328 TYQKQ
-333 WYAPQE
+333 WFAPQE
-339 RPEGEQT
+339 RPEGQQQMT
-346 MSLDDAQYVWHIQA
+346 LDDAQYVWHIQS
-360 NKDANDGSFYI
+360 NKEAKDGSFYI
-371 QNFYTKRYIG
+371 QNFYTKRYVGTAKNRGEAIKTTET
-381 MAANA
+381 A
-386 TGAYVKSTDTPE
+386 E
-398 EPYFIYP
+398 EFFLIYP
-405 QDKEDFVIESA
+405 QDKEDFVIESVSR
-416 KLKKDPMPGYGGQGA
+416 KEDPLVGYPNEGS
-431 PQCSALHCPSDHN
+431 PLLTALHCQKDAN
-444 NVVIWTTDAPAS
+444 GVVIWTTDAPAS

-461 NANADDIKKLEG
+461 NANADDIKRLEG

-478 KLNKALAAELT
+478 KLNKALATELT

-502 FVDGSR
+502 FVGGSR
-508 DGKLDMAADGTPA
+508 DGKLDMEGDAPA
-521 GLLKTVDQLSFNMT
+521 GLLKSVDQLSFNMT
-535 EKSEGSEAALIDSDL
+535 ETSEGSEEALVDGNIESG
-550 SAKNFY
+550 NFY
-556 HSDWQGAYD
+556 HSDWKGTYD
-565 HKLAYPY
+565 HSLAYPY
-572 IQVDLKQQMDTI
+572 IQVDLKQQMDSI
-584 AVKMWARY
+584 AVKMWARRN
-592 EGGNDY
+592 NDSY
-598 RTGNAPGNIIVSAT
+598 LTGNAPGNVIVSAT
-612 NTPADSTSWKV
+612 NTPEDSTSWKV

-632 WGRYLKDMNGEDSI
+632 WARHAVASNGKDS
-646 TANKNVGFFEVA
+646 TYANNSVGFFEVA
-658 LGGKY
+658 LGAKY

-675 NAADADFKKM
+675 QGADEDFKKM

-707 KSLIEAVPAAQKEAL
+707 KSLIEAVPAAQKNAL
-722 VKVIADAKAAIEAGN
+722 VEAIAEAKAAIEAGN
-737 ATQELIDQVK
+737 ATQELIDKVK

-752 FKAVYPDPQVVKDIL
+752 FKAVYPDPQVVKNIL
-767 AEAKAQYENAE
+767 AEAKAQYEAAE
-778 EGAEVG
+778 EGDKVG

-804 IKEVMSLTEV
+804 IKEVMSLSEV
-814 NAAKELLNHGLEAF
+814 NAAKELLNNGLEAF

-845 ATASEQAG
+845 ATSSEQAG

-977 AFTFEEVTDELNT
+977 AFTFEEVTDELNN

-1005 LPVSVTADDQC
+1005 LPVSVTADEQC
-1016 YTVIGRKDNNL
+1016 YSVIGRNGNNL
-1027 ELKKIEG
+1027 ELKSIDGTTIE
-1034 EVIAAG
+1034 AG
-1040 TPFFY
+1040 TPFIY
-1045 IDAYEYEAAKF
+1045 IDAYESEAVRFQLA
-1056 EIAGATTYEEL
+1056 EATDYDAL

-1080 LQGTLAAVDSLA
+1080 LQGTLAAVDSIA
-1092 PKHGIL
+1092 PNNGIL
-1098 YNGEAIVDSKL
+1098 YNGESIVLSKL

>member
-1 MKKMYNFLTM
+1 MKKMYNLLTM

-38 SGQEWTVDNIETGV
+38 AGGEWTIDAIEPGT

-59 KAALAGN
+59 KAQIAGE
-66 VDFVRGLGKS
+66 VDFVRNLGKS
-76 TFLNDKNLF
+76 TFLNDENLF
-85 QLESAGEDADG
+85 QLEVAGDDEDG
-96 EAMYY
+96 ETTYY
-101 LKEKIS
+101 LKQKTT
-107 GKYLQNDAYG
+107 GKYLQNDSYS
-117 FGESKARAWKF
+117 FDDSKGRAWKF
-128 RIVQPQVYTAEDLN
+128 RIVEPTAYAADDLN
-142 KVGDECPVNNWAVAT
+142 QVGENCPVTNWTVAT
-157 TAAVGDA
+157 SAAVGEG
-164 NHVIFTDATHS
+164 NHVIFTDAKYTNS
-175 ASECEDTTVVKKG
+175 AAEDTTAVKKG
-188 SVRFLVNGNVGA
+188 NARFLTNGNIGGIAGLGNDFGA
-200 APSLGRDFAMN
+200 N
-211 TWMLFPVE
+211 TWLLFPVE
-219 KLTGSKYLYDAL
+219 KMEGTAYLFDAL
-231 QELFPNSDPNIYNPG
+231 NELFPNSDPNIYNPG
-246 TEPGQISQE
+246 TEPGQISQALYEE
-255 LYDELMNSYKAAEK
+255 LIGSYEDAVK
-269 LIEKGNEDHAAC
+269 LIEEGTADHATC
-281 VAAYQRCLKALEAA
+281 VAAYQRCRKALEAA

-305 YYFFKSSRNAH
+305 YYFFKSSRTAN
-316 NGTYDDGTGLHW
+316 NGTYDDGTALHW
-328 SYGKE
+328 TYQKQ
-333 WYAPQE
+333 WFAPQE
-339 RPEGEQT
+339 RPEGQQQMT
-346 MSLDDAQYVWHIQA
+346 LDDAQYVWHIQS
-360 NKDANDGSFYI
+360 NKEANDGSFYI
-371 QNFYTKRYIG
+371 QNFYTKRYVG
-381 MAANA
+381 TAKNRGEA
-386 TGAYVKSTDTPE
+386 VKTTETAE
-398 EPYFIYP
+398 EAFLIYP
-405 QDKEDFVIESA
+405 QDKEDFVIESVSR
-416 KLKKDPMPGYGGQGA
+416 KEDPLVGYPNEGS
-431 PQCSALHCPSDHN
+431 PLLTALHCQKDAN
-444 NVVIWTTDAPAS
+444 GVVIWTTDAPAS

-461 NANADDIKKLEG
+461 NANADDIKRLEG

-478 KLNKALAAELT
+478 KLNKALATELA

-598 RTGNAPGNIIVSAT
+598 RTGNAPGNVIVSAT

-737 ATQELIDQVK
+737 ATQELIDKVK

-752 FKAVYPDPQVVKDIL
+752 FKAVYPDPQVVKNIL

-778 EGAEVG
+778 EGDKVG

-804 IKEVMSLTEV
+804 IKEVMTLTEV

-862 SGNGSRVKWYK
+862 TGNGSRVKWYK

-977 AFTFEEVTDELNT
+977 AFTFEEVTDELNN

-1005 LPVSVTADDQC
+1005 LPVSVTADEQC
-1016 YTVIGRKDNNL
+1016 YSVIGRNGNNL
-1027 ELKKIEG
+1027 ELKSIDGTTIE
-1034 EVIAAG
+1034 AG
-1040 TPFFY
+1040 TPFIY
-1045 IDAYEYEAAKF
+1045 IDAYESEAVRFQLA
-1056 EIAGATTYEEL
+1056 EATDYDAL

-1080 LQGTLAAVDSLA
+1080 LQGTLAAVDSIA
-1092 PKHGIL
+1092 PNNGIL
-1098 YNGEAIVDSKL
+1098 YNGESIVLSKL